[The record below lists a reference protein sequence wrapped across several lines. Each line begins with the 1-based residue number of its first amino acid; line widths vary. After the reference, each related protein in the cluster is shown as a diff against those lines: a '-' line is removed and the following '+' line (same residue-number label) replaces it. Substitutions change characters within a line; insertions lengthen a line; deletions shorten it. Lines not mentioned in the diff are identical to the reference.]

1 MGAGN
6 VAASTS
12 LDPQAANDAPAA
24 EATGEGPPGRTQG
37 HEQGPSQGQE
47 GDATPQEGLE
57 GSQASHPAKPQKARQ
72 QSPPSSGVEC
82 VFLHGSLESLR
93 CFRCRR
99 VCEWE
104 GGREAQ
110 TLTGHQPE
118 CPHCAGAT
126 AAREERGKR
135 ALGVGKLRPDI
146 VLYGEEHPDAHL
158 ISPVVTHD
166 LGLGPDLMLILGTSL
181 KVHGLKVLV
190 RQFAKAVHSRGGKVV
205 FVNFTRPSESSWGD
219 VIDYW
224 VAWDCD
230 AWVGDLR
237 EKVPALWLPP
247 GAVEEKK
254 KGGGKKEKKGEK
266 GEKGAEKSAEKS
278 SESKSSERAGEQ
290 KSAEKK
296 SGKANGAHGKRKSTA
311 AEKKSAAN
319 AKNNSKPGAVE
330 TATTKPAVHA
340 FEEVTTSTAADT
352 HTEPVSH
359 PHLQTSNPPRPEPP
373 RDKGRVVLREDKV
386 NGAYFTWKIM
396 ESLRGISGRE
406 APPAMELPTVRAARA
421 IAAEENK
428 VAKREWK
435 RRRRSA
441 AAAEERGEAMQV
453 QVRMP
458 EVWSIHSSAPGV
470 YGPHKG
476 SGEVER
482 GPLPSGHHA
491 PEQSG
496 AVLSTQ
502 RESLPAEAS
511 HASTST
517 HRHDHWGQL
526 APSTPVQPHHNREAA
541 HAQPQ
546 PYTLAELRPIEQP
559 PAQQPAVPAQSSILT
574 AVKSN
579 PRKRKRK
586 TINGE
591 EVVLP
596 AVGSRAKVTPSHSEK
611 ENAGGAQAKPRIPSL
626 SAQPMDGAIRLPPL
640 RGLAVGAWK
649 LDAMEPVSPPEGPA
663 VRFER
668 GGGWGNPFY
677 YEDSL
682 VGLGRGGEMGGEM
695 GVGGGEGEVDVDGVV
710 RRGEREMEAARALF
724 GMR

>member
-1 MGAGN
+1 M
-6 VAASTS
+6 
-12 LDPQAANDAPAA
+12 
-24 EATGEGPPGRTQG
+24 
-37 HEQGPSQGQE
+37 
-47 GDATPQEGLE
+47 
-57 GSQASHPAKPQKARQ
+57 
-72 QSPPSSGVEC
+72 
-82 VFLHGSLESLR
+82 
-93 CFRCRR
+93 
-99 VCEWE
+99 
-104 GGREAQ
+104 
-110 TLTGHQPE
+110 
-118 CPHCAGAT
+118 
-126 AAREERGKR
+126 
-135 ALGVGKLRPDI
+135 GKLRPDI

-190 RQFAKAVHSRGGKVV
+190 RQFAKAVHSKGGKVV

-247 GAVEEKK
+247 GVVEEKK
-254 KGGGKKEKKGEK
+254 KGGGKREKKSEKNEKDAEKRAESKNGEK
-266 GEKGAEKSAEKS
+266 
-278 SESKSSERAGEQ
+278 AGEQ
-290 KSAEKK
+290 KGAEKK
-296 SGKANGAHGKRKSTA
+296 SGEMSSAPGKRKSTA

-319 AKNNSKPGAVE
+319 AKNNSKTGAAE
-330 TATTKPAVHA
+330 TASTKPVHT
-340 FEEVTTSTAADT
+340 FEEATTVTATDA
-352 HTEPVSH
+352 HMEPASH
-359 PHLQTSNPPRPEPP
+359 AHLQTSNPQQLQPQPRPDPP
-373 RDKGRVVLREDKV
+373 RAKGRVVLREDKV

-396 ESLRGISGRE
+396 ESLRGISGRD
-406 APPAMELPTVRAARA
+406 APPAMELPTVAASRA
-421 IAAEENK
+421 IAAEETK

-435 RRRRSA
+435 RKRRSA
-441 AAAEERGEAMQV
+441 AAAEERQEGGLLAEAPPVGMQV

-458 EVWSIHSSAPGV
+458 EVWSIHSS
-470 YGPHKG
+470 GPMYRPHQS
-476 SGEVER
+476 SGETER
-482 GPLPSGHHA
+482 GALPSGHHA

-496 AVLSTQ
+496 AVMSTQ
-502 RESLPAEAS
+502 RESLPVEAN
-511 HASTST
+511 HTST
-517 HRHDHWGQL
+517 PTHRDDLWGQP
-526 APSTPVQPHHNREAA
+526 APSTPVQPHHGARHGQ

-546 PYTLAELRPIEQP
+546 PYTLAELRPIEEPPTQEP
-559 PAQQPAVPAQSSILT
+559 AAPAQSSSILT

-596 AVGSRAKVTPSHSEK
+596 AVGSRAKAPSPRDK
-611 ENAGGAQAKPRIPSL
+611 ENAEGVRSAAGKREGGAGAARPRIPSL

-649 LDAMEPVSPPEGPA
+649 LDAMEPASPPEGPA
-663 VRFER
+663 VRFEGGR
-668 GGGWGNPFY
+668 GGCGNPFY

-682 VGLGRGGEMGGEM
+682 VGLGKGGEVKGEM
-695 GVGGGEGEVDVDGVV
+695 STGGGEGEMVVGGRGGVQV
-710 RRGEREMEAARALF
+710 RREEREMEAARALF